1 MTCRRNA
8 FVVLCNVDQPLA
20 VQYLLQVID
29 SVPTFDE
36 LLQLAVIELIRKDS
50 KTSATNKV
58 RQKWI
63 GMINGI
69 YFLLLK
75 LFVQIGCLH
84 PLLV

>member
-50 KTSATNKV
+50 KVSSANKV
-58 RQKWI
+58 SGFGVYCIYKD
-63 GMINGI
+63 INTRHA
-69 YFLLLK
+69 
-75 LFVQIGCLH
+75 IGCLY

>member
-8 FVVLCNVDQPLA
+8 FVVLCNVDQGLA

-50 KTSATNKV
+50 KISSTNKV
-58 RQKWI
+58 KKNTLTI
-63 GMINGI
+63 ICI
-69 YFLLLK
+69 LTF
-75 LFVQIGCLH
+75 FF
-84 PLLV
+84 

>member
-50 KTSATNKV
+50 KISSANKV
-58 RQKWI
+58 SRFGAYCAFQ
-63 GMINGI
+63 
-69 YFLLLK
+69 
-75 LFVQIGCLH
+75 CE
-84 PLLV
+84 